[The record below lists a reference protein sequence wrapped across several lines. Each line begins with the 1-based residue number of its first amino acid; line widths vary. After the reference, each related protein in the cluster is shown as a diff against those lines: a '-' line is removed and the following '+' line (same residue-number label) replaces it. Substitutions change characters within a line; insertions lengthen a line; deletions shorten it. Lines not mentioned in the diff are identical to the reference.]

1 MQYISKINIK
11 ARYVKKIIIIIN
23 KKNNNDNDGYRMQHA
38 SNGIDFGIQHTSN
51 ATNKAWVP
59 PASYVSLQGESGRGN
74 LAAIFVL
81 WR

>member
-51 ATNKAWVP
+51 ATNKA
-59 PASYVSLQGESGRGN
+59 
-74 LAAIFVL
+74 
-81 WR
+81 